1 MKDVNI
7 DKIIADLIGTFE
19 LMEILGDPEQF
30 KQYESYLKQRREAR
44 RARHEA
50 KVAVLFS
57 RLTDKAEALIAAYE
71 REGAKVNKF
80 FTDHSSGN
88 VAVMMVGRQ
97 VWDQRKQRTVKPLI
111 MVYPDGTRT
120 TTNERS
126 VTLKRHF

>member
-1 MKDVNI
+1 MKEANL
-7 DKIIADLIGTFE
+7 DKLIADLIGTLE
-19 LMEILGDPEQF
+19 LMDILGDPEQF
-30 KQYESYLKQRREAR
+30 KRYEAAIKQRREAR

-80 FTDHSSGN
+80 FTDRSSGN